1 MTEPG
6 TSTTTSIESMYQDRI
21 ALMPSQEKVA
31 RMAAMFQWTREQLA
45 RRIVNERGEMGL
57 EELKW
62 QVALRLYHADPEVRE
77 MIERQ
82 LTHVSRCLPSRCGR
96 VKACVDRQGKP

>member
-1 MTEPG
+1 MTELGASP
-6 TSTTTSIESMYQDRI
+6 TTFIESMYQDRV
-21 ALMPSQEKVA
+21 ALMPPQEKVA

-45 RRIVNERGEMGL
+45 RRIVNEQGEMGL

-82 LTHVSRCLPSRCGR
+82 LTHVSR
-96 VKACVDRQGKP
+96 